1 MLVKAKHFLF
11 NNNQLRG
18 NIPPTLGLVQTL
30 VTVRLDWN
38 SLSGPVPPNLN
49 NLTSVKELYLSNN
62 ELTGPLPDFTGMNSL
77 TYMVLSNNKLNGTLD
92 IGNSYSNNLTVD
104 LQNNSISDFTQKA
117 SYNMVLKLVGNPIC
131 QGNGATERYCTIQKS
146 NPSYITPTNSCTAVV
161 CRSDRILSPNCKC
174 AYPYTGTLHFFSF
187 SFSNL
192 ENSSYFRT
200 LAESLMSAFQSNQLL
215 VDSVSLSD
223 PTVDV
228 YSYLQF
234 RLQIFPSALDHF
246 NRTGISTV
254 GFLLTNSFPI
264 PNYGSYSFKEE
275 SYCCFAGAKK
285 PSNTGINVGAVVG
298 SFVLVLFILGAG
310 FYAFHQKREA
320 KRAVQQSNPFANWD
334 RDESSG
340 GVPQLKGARWFSFE
354 ELRKCTNNF
363 AEVNVVGSGGYGK
376 VYRGTIASDQLV
388 AIKRARQGSLPDA
401 LQFKTEIELLS
412 RIHHKNVVSLV
423 GFCYEQGEQMLV
435 YEYIPNGTLKD
446 ALSGKSGF
454 QLNWM
459 RRLRIALDSAKG
471 LAYMHEL
478 ANPPI
483 IHRDIKST
491 NILLDDCLNAKV
503 ADFGLSKLMED
514 TSKNYV
520 STQVKGTMGYM
531 DPEYYTTQ
539 QLSEKSDVYSFG
551 IVLLEL
557 VTARA
562 PIERGK
568 YIVVVVK
575 NAIANLTDQYYIH
588 DILDPTLGPSAKLG
602 GLKKFV
608 ELAMRCVKDSSSERP
623 TMGEVVREIENIM
636 QLASSNKNFETE
648 FTSSSYEG
656 SSDGSKA
663 FDYSGGL

>member
-1 MLVKAKHFLF
+1 M
-11 NNNQLRG
+11 R
-18 NIPPTLGLVQTL
+18 
-30 VTVRLDWN
+30 
-38 SLSGPVPPNLN
+38 
-49 NLTSVKELYLSNN
+49 N
-62 ELTGPLPDFTGMNSL
+62 EGDEAIYWKYVGR
-77 TYMVLSNNKLNGTLD
+77 VLSNNKLNGTLD

-200 LAESLMSAFQSNQLL
+200 LAGSLMSAFRSNQLP

-234 RLQIFPSALDHF
+234 RLQIFPSGLDHF

-254 GFLLTNSFPI
+254 GFLLTSQSFSI
-264 PNYGSYSFKEE
+264 PNYGPYFFLTRTIVALQRK
-275 SYCCFAGAKK
+275 
-285 PSNTGINVGAVVG
+285 
-298 SFVLVLFILGAG
+298 
-310 FYAFHQKREA
+310 A

-340 GVPQLKGARWFSFE
+340 SVPQLKGARWFSFE

-363 AEVNVVGSGGYGK
+363 AEVNAIGSGGYGK

-388 AIKRARQGSLPDA
+388 AIKRAQRGSLQGA
-401 LQFKTEIELLS
+401 LEFKTEIELLS

-435 YEYIPNGTLKD
+435 YEYIPNGNLKD
-446 ALSGKSGF
+446 GLSGKSGF
-454 QLNWM
+454 RLNWM

-491 NILLDDCLNAKV
+491 NILLDDHLNAKV
-503 ADFGLSKLMED
+503 ADFGLSKLLAD
-514 TSKNYV
+514 TSKSYV

-539 QLSEKSDVYSFG
+539 RLSEKSDVYSFG

-568 YIVVVVK
+568 YIVVMVK
-575 NAIANLTDQYYIH
+575 DAIANSTDQYYIR
-588 DILDPTLGPSAKLG
+588 DILDPTLGSSAKLG

-608 ELAMRCVKDSSSERP
+608 ELAMRCVKDYSCERP

-636 QLASSNKNFETE
+636 QLASSNKNSETE
-648 FTSSSYEG
+648 FASSSNEG
-656 SSDGSKA
+656 MSDWGKA
-663 FDYSGGL
+663 FDYSGGFLPRDLEGHW